1 MISPL
6 AHIHPQA
13 RLASGVTIEPF
24 TTVAA
29 DVEIGEGSWIGPNVT
44 VMSGARIG
52 QHCQV
57 FPGAVIGAVPQDLK
71 FAGEHTTA
79 VIGDYTVLRECVTV
93 NRGTVDR
100 GRTVVGSHCLLQAY
114 VHVAH
119 DCIIGD
125 HCVISNSVQIA
136 GHVTVGDWA
145 ILGGTSAIHQFVTIG
160 PHAFLGGGSLVRK
173 DIPPFVKAAR
183 EPLTYAGINS
193 VGLRRRGFSE
203 EQINDLHNLYRLLF
217 LGGMNTQDALARI
230 EAEIRPSA
238 ERDLAVEFVRAA
250 TRGIIKGPKRERP
263 DLDIEVD

>member
-6 AHIHPQA
+6 AHIHPLA

-24 TTVAA
+24 TTIAA

-263 DLDIEVD
+263 DLDVEVD

>member
-13 RLASGVTIEPF
+13 RLAADVTVEPF
-24 TTVAA
+24 TTIAA
-29 DVEIGEGSWIGPNVT
+29 DVEIGEGTWIGPNVT
-44 VMSGARIG
+44 IMSGARIG
-52 QHCQV
+52 AHCQV
-57 FPGAVIGAVPQDLK
+57 FPGAVVGAVPQDLK

-79 VIGDYTVLRECVTV
+79 EIGDYTVLRECVTV

-119 DCIIGD
+119 DCVIGD

-145 ILGGTSAIHQFVTIG
+145 ILGGTSAIHQFVSIG
-160 PHAFLGGGSLVRK
+160 AHAFLGGGSLVRK

-183 EPLTYAGINS
+183 EPLTYAGVNS
-193 VGLRRRGFSE
+193 VGLRRRGYTE
-203 EQINDLHNLYRLLF
+203 EQVTNLHNLYRLLF
-217 LGGMNTQDALARI
+217 LGGMNTQDAIARI
-230 EAEIRPSA
+230 EAEIEPST
-238 ERDLAVEFVRAA
+238 ERDHALDFIRAA
-250 TRGIIKGPKRERP
+250 TRGIIKGPKRDRTVEGE
-263 DLDIEVD
+263 LE